1 VDIKVLLQALGRP
14 WFIEES
20 QANHWAG
27 IAAEMVSTRRMDAV
41 PNNDTRKDEYG
52 YSAYEF
58 PRVNANGDLTADG
71 EVQLVRIEGPVM
83 KYSYCGSLGME
94 QLQQGI
100 RAANADPTIK
110 SIVLLIDSP
119 GGTVDGTHNLARE
132 VKASKKPVVSFV
144 NGMMCS
150 AAYWIG
156 SSASE
161 IIADDANN
169 GYNATIGSIGTMAMW
184 KDKSKAE
191 EAAGIK
197 THIVFATKS
206 KRKGAFSQEANSG
219 NYERLI
225 TELDN
230 LNETFL
236 SSVKQNRGSRLKME
250 EEDVL
255 EGDVYDAKAALK
267 HGLID
272 KIGNL
277 QYAIKRSLQLAKTIK

>member
-1 VDIKVLLQALGRP
+1 MDIKVLLQALGRP
-14 WFIEES
+14 WFIEET
-20 QANHWAG
+20 QAAHWAA
-27 IAAEMVSTRRMDAV
+27 IATEMVLTRRMDAI
-41 PNNDTRKDEYG
+41 PNRETRTDDYG
-52 YSAYEF
+52 RMAYEF
-58 PRVNANGDLTADG
+58 PRVNANGDIDPNG

-83 KYSYCGSLGME
+83 KYSYCGSYGME

-100 RAANADPTIK
+100 RAANADSSIK

-132 VKASKKPVVSFV
+132 IKASKKPVVSFV

-184 KDKSKAE
+184 KDRTKAE
-191 EAAGIK
+191 EAVGIK
-197 THIVFATKS
+197 THMVYATKS
-206 KRKGAFSQEANSG
+206 KRKGAYGSMANEGDYSRII
-219 NYERLI
+219 E
-225 TELDN
+225 ELDN
-230 LNETFL
+230 LNGTFL
-236 SSVKQNRGSRLKME
+236 SSVKENRAGKLKME

-255 EGDVYDAKAALK
+255 EGDIYDAKQALK
-267 HGLID
+267 YGLID